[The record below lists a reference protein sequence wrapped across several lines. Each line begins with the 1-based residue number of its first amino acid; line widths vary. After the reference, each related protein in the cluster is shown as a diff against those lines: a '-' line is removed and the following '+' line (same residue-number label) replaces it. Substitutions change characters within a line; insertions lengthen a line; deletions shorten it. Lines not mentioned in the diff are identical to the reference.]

1 MQSDTFLLYLL
12 LLFVMSFEPLSPHT
26 ILIDAPFHGVKGI
39 LGTYLVKSDKTA
51 LIDPGS
57 TAVIPEIINALEALN
72 VDQLDYIVPTHI
84 HLDHA
89 GGTWKLMEA
98 YPRATLIVHP
108 RGRQHMIDPSNLEKA
123 ARALFGDHVN
133 SYGEI
138 RGTPPTRTH
147 GSTNKQEINLGE
159 VTMKILWTPGHSSH
173 HQCIYVPEDQELIA
187 GDAAGFYLKGII
199 MPTTPPPFNP
209 PKAIDSLNK
218 LIELSPKTI
227 CYGHFGCSSDA
238 VQKLIAHRE
247 QLKTWLNVVEKNWD
261 KVKDLN
267 AIYESIREA
276 DPYAMRS
283 GGFSPGGGERSPSL
297 NLQGFVKYVEWMK
310 TGS

>member
-1 MQSDTFLLYLL
+1 MF
-12 LLFVMSFEPLSPHT
+12 FV
-26 ILIDAPFHGVKGI
+26 
-39 LGTYLVKSDKTA
+39 
-51 LIDPGS
+51 
-57 TAVIPEIINALEALN
+57 
-72 VDQLDYIVPTHI
+72 Q
-84 HLDHA
+84 
-89 GGTWKLMEA
+89 
-98 YPRATLIVHP
+98 
-108 RGRQHMIDPSNLEKA
+108 
-123 ARALFGDHVN
+123 
-133 SYGEI
+133 
-138 RGTPPTRTH
+138 
-147 GSTNKQEINLGE
+147 
-159 VTMKILWTPGHSSH
+159 
-173 HQCIYVPEDQELIA
+173 
-187 GDAAGFYLKGII
+187 
-199 MPTTPPPFNP
+199 FNP

-247 QLKTWLNVVEKNWD
+247 QIKTWLNVVEKNWD

-283 GGFSPGGGERSPSL
+283 GGFSPGEGERSPSV